1 MTQKK
6 SACLTDIHT
15 AQGYGNLGKESFCQ
29 DRERLVKVKH
39 LLMRRRCVPADMKNL
54 VPGLRAGWGVDSEGS
69 ESLDFFLDPAALGMR
84 SHNYKDLDILFDLW
98 TLVM

>member
-1 MTQKK
+1 M
-6 SACLTDIHT
+6 
-15 AQGYGNLGKESFCQ
+15 
-29 DRERLVKVKH
+29 KVKN

-54 VPGLRAGWGVDSEGS
+54 VPGLRAGLGVDSEGS

-84 SHNYKDLDILFDLW
+84 SHNYKGLVIHCDLW